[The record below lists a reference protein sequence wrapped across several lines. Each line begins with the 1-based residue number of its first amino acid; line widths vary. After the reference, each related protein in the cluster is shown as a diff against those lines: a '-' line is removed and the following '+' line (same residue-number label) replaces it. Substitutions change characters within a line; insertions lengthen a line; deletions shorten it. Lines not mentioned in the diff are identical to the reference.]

1 MAQLEKI
8 LPPSTRSVKSGL
20 RARGAEKIESI
31 KDDSK
36 ENHSVARGSK
46 RPWPP
51 CKVSSDTRRRICV
64 WMMKSKILNLQKQSS
79 LCRFFKLSGRDC
91 RRQQLSVIVE
101 RVSAGARSG

>member
-20 RARGAEKIESI
+20 RARRAEKIESI

-64 WMMKSKILNLQKQSS
+64 WMTLCKTPYMQQKNNPHVVS
-79 LCRFFKLSGRDC
+79 LGASLLVG
-91 RRQQLSVIVE
+91 IVGGN
-101 RVSAGARSG
+101 SCP